1 MAKGR
6 QEEIIRAAAKRF
18 SRHGFGK
25 TTLEEIARDVRIG
38 KPTIYH
44 YFKSKDELFYSS
56 ITFQSSQF
64 IEDIKA
70 IFNNQDLPVG
80 ARLLEYFAFKESVH
94 QRYSLLYDLMLSL
107 FKDDSMEKEKQILQN
122 LLQKESEVVGLILS
136 SIYTGR
142 IESMNLSLP
151 FYIVHLSWGLLF
163 SNILKEFNAEGKS
176 ASMKELTFK
185 SLETILS

>member
-1 MAKGR
+1 LAKQR
-6 QEEIIRAAAKRF
+6 QEEIVRAAAKRF

-25 TTLEEIARDVRIG
+25 TTLDEIARDVRIG

-44 YFKSKDELFYSS
+44 YFKSKDELYYTS
-56 ITFQSSQF
+56 INFQSSEF

-80 ARLLEYFAFKESVH
+80 ARLLEYFAFKETINH
-94 QRYSLLYDLMLSL
+94 RYKLLYELILAL
-107 FKDDSMEKEKQILQN
+107 FKDDHLEKEKEILQQ
-122 LLQKESEVVGLILS
+122 LLNKESEVVGLILN

-142 IESMNLSLP
+142 IESMNVSLP

-163 SNILKEFNAEGKS
+163 SNIVKEFYIDGKS
-176 ASMKELTFK
+176 INMKELLFK
-185 SLETILS
+185 SLESILS

>member
-1 MAKGR
+1 MAKQR
-6 QEEIIRAAAKRF
+6 QEEIVRAAAKRF

-25 TTLEEIARDVRIG
+25 TTLDEIARDVRIG

-44 YFKSKDELFYSS
+44 YFKSKDELYYSS
-56 ITFQSSQF
+56 INFQSSEF

-80 ARLLEYFAFKESVH
+80 ARLLEYFAFKETINH
-94 QRYSLLYDLMLSL
+94 RYKLLYELMLAL
-107 FKDDSMEKEKQILQN
+107 FKDDHLEKEKEILQQ
-122 LLQKESEVVGLILS
+122 LLNKESEVVGLILN

-142 IESMNLSLP
+142 IESMNVSLP

-163 SNILKEFNAEGKS
+163 SNIVKEFYIDGKS
-176 ASMKELTFK
+176 INMKELLFK
-185 SLETILS
+185 SLESILS

>member
-1 MAKGR
+1 LAKQR
-6 QEEIIRAAAKRF
+6 QEEIVRAAAKRF

-25 TTLEEIARDVRIG
+25 TTLDEIARDVRIG

-44 YFKSKDELFYSS
+44 YFKSKDELYYSS
-56 ITFQSSQF
+56 INFHSSEF

-80 ARLLEYFAFKESVH
+80 ARLLEYFAFKESINH
-94 QRYSLLYDLMLSL
+94 RYKLLYELMLAL
-107 FKDDSMEKEKQILQN
+107 FKDDHLEKEKEILQQ
-122 LLQKESEVVGLILS
+122 LLKKESEVVGLILN

-142 IESMNLSLP
+142 IESMNVSLP

-163 SNILKEFNAEGKS
+163 SNIVKEFYIDGKS
-176 ASMKELTFK
+176 INMKELLFK
-185 SLETILS
+185 SLESILS

>member
-44 YFKSKDELFYSS
+44 YFKSKDELYYSS

-94 QRYSLLYDLMLSL
+94 QRYSLLYNLMLSL

-151 FYIVHLSWGLLF
+151 FYIVHHSWGLMF
-163 SNILKEFNAEGKS
+163 SNVLKEFSAEGKS
-176 ASMKELTFK
+176 VSMKELLFK

>member
-1 MAKGR
+1 MAKQR
-6 QEEIIRAAAKRF
+6 QEEIVRAAAKRF

-25 TTLEEIARDVRIG
+25 TTLDEIARDVRIG

-44 YFKSKDELFYSS
+44 YFKSKDELYYSS
-56 ITFQSSQF
+56 IDFQSSQF

-80 ARLLEYFAFKESVH
+80 ARLLEYFAFKETINH
-94 QRYSLLYDLMLSL
+94 RYKLLYDLVLAL
-107 FKDDSMEKEKQILQN
+107 LKDDTLEKEKVILKN
-122 LLQKESEVVGLILS
+122 LLKTETEVVGLILN

-151 FYIVHLSWGLLF
+151 YYVVHLSWGLLF
-163 SNILKEFNAEGKS
+163 GNLIKEIGEDAKS
-176 ASMKELTFK
+176 VNMKELLFK
-185 SLETILS
+185 SLETNLS

>member
-1 MAKGR
+1 LAKGR
-6 QEEIIRAAAKRF
+6 QEDIIRAAAKRF
-18 SRHGFGK
+18 ARHGFNK
-25 TTLEEIARDVRIG
+25 TTLDEIARDVRIG

-94 QRYSLLYDLMLSL
+94 QRYSLLYNLMLSL
-107 FKDDSMEKEKQILQN
+107 FKDDSLEKEKQTLQN
-122 LLQKESEVVGLILS
+122 LLQKESEVVSLILS

-142 IESMNLSLP
+142 IESMNPSLP
-151 FYIVHLSWGLLF
+151 YYVVNISWGLLF
-163 SNILKEFNAEGKS
+163 SDVLKEFSAEGKS
-176 ASMKELTFK
+176 VSMKELLFK

>member
-1 MAKGR
+1 MAKKR
-6 QEEIIRAAAKRF
+6 QEEIIRAASKRF
-18 SRHGFGK
+18 SRHGFNK

-44 YFKSKDELFYSS
+44 YFKSKDELFYDS
-56 ITFQSSQF
+56 ITYQSTQF

-80 ARLLEYFAFKESVH
+80 ARLLEYFAYKETINH
-94 QRYSLLYDLMLSL
+94 RYKLLYDLMLAL
-107 FKDDSMEKEKQILQN
+107 LNDDSLEKEKIILQIF
-122 LLQKESEVVGLILS
+122 LKKETEVVGLILS

-163 SNILKEFNAEGKS
+163 SNIIKDFYADDKKVT
-176 ASMKELTFK
+176 MKELLFK

>member
-1 MAKGR
+1 LAKER
-6 QEEIIRAAAKRF
+6 KEEIIRAAAKRF
-18 SRHGFGK
+18 GRHGIGK

-70 IFNNQDLPVG
+70 IFNNQDLPIG
-80 ARLLEYFAFKESVH
+80 ARLLEYFAFKESVN
-94 QRYSLLYDLMLSL
+94 QRYSLLYNLILSL
-107 FKDDSMEKEKQILQN
+107 FKDDSLEKEKQIFQD
-122 LLQKESEVVGLILS
+122 LLRKESEVVGLILS

-151 FYIVHLSWGLLF
+151 FYIVHLSWGLMF
-163 SNILKEFNAEGKS
+163 STILKELDAESKS
-176 ASMKELTFK
+176 VSMKELMFK

>member
-1 MAKGR
+1 MAKRR
-6 QEEIIRAAAKRF
+6 QEDIIRAAAKRF
-18 SRHGFGK
+18 ARHGFNK
-25 TTLEEIARDVRIG
+25 TTLDEIARDVRIG

-94 QRYSLLYDLMLSL
+94 QRYSLLYNLMLSL
-107 FKDDSMEKEKQILQN
+107 FKDDSLEKEKQALQN
-122 LLQKESEVVGLILS
+122 LLQKESEVVSLILS

-142 IESMNLSLP
+142 IESMNPSLP
-151 FYIVHLSWGLLF
+151 YYVVNISWGLLF
-163 SNILKEFNAEGKS
+163 SNVLKEFSTEGKS
-176 ASMKELTFK
+176 VSMKELLFK

>member
-1 MAKGR
+1 LAKER

-44 YFKSKDELFYSS
+44 YFKSKDELFYTS

-163 SNILKEFNAEGKS
+163 GNILKEFNAEGKS
-176 ASMKELTFK
+176 ASMKELMFK

>member
-6 QEEIIRAAAKRF
+6 QEDIIRAAAKRF
-18 SRHGFGK
+18 ARHGFNK
-25 TTLEEIARDVRIG
+25 TTLDEIARDVRIG

-70 IFNNQDLPVG
+70 IFNNQDLPIG

-94 QRYSLLYDLMLSL
+94 QRYSLLYNLMLSL
-107 FKDDSMEKEKQILQN
+107 FKDDSLEKEKQALQN
-122 LLQKESEVVGLILS
+122 LLQKESEVVSLILS

-142 IESMNLSLP
+142 IESMNPSLP
-151 FYIVHLSWGLLF
+151 YYVVNISWGLLF
-163 SNILKEFNAEGKS
+163 SNVLKEFSAEGKS
-176 ASMKELTFK
+176 VSMKELLFK

>member
-1 MAKGR
+1 LAKQR
-6 QEEIIRAAAKRF
+6 QEEIVRAAAKRF

-25 TTLEEIARDVRIG
+25 TTLDEIARDVRIG

-44 YFKSKDELFYSS
+44 YFKSKDELYYSS
-56 ITFQSSQF
+56 INFQSSEF

-80 ARLLEYFAFKESVH
+80 ARLLEYFAFKETLNY
-94 QRYSLLYDLMLSL
+94 RYKLLYELMLAL
-107 FKDDSMEKEKQILQN
+107 FKDDHLEKEKEILQQ
-122 LLQKESEVVGLILS
+122 LLQKESEVVGLILN

-142 IESMNLSLP
+142 IESMNVSLP

-163 SNILKEFNAEGKS
+163 SNIVKDFYVDGKS
-176 ASMKELTFK
+176 INMKELLFK
-185 SLETILS
+185 SLESILS

>member
-1 MAKGR
+1 LAKGR
-6 QEEIIRAAAKRF
+6 QEDIIRAAAKRF
-18 SRHGFGK
+18 ARHGFNK
-25 TTLEEIARDVRIG
+25 TTLDEIARDVRIG

-94 QRYSLLYDLMLSL
+94 QRYSLLYNLMLSL
-107 FKDDSMEKEKQILQN
+107 FKDDSLEKEKQALQN
-122 LLQKESEVVGLILS
+122 LLQKESEVVSLILS

-142 IESMNLSLP
+142 IESMNPSLP
-151 FYIVHLSWGLLF
+151 YYVVNISWGLLF
-163 SNILKEFNAEGKS
+163 SNVLKEFSAEGKS
-176 ASMKELTFK
+176 VSMKELLFK

>member
-80 ARLLEYFAFKESVH
+80 ARLLEIFC
-94 QRYSLLYDLMLSL
+94 
-107 FKDDSMEKEKQILQN
+107 I
-122 LLQKESEVVGLILS
+122 
-136 SIYTGR
+136 
-142 IESMNLSLP
+142 
-151 FYIVHLSWGLLF
+151 
-163 SNILKEFNAEGKS
+163 
-176 ASMKELTFK
+176 
-185 SLETILS
+185 

>member
-1 MAKGR
+1 LAKGR

-44 YFKSKDELFYSS
+44 YFKSKDELYYSS

-94 QRYSLLYDLMLSL
+94 QRYSLLFDLMLSL

-176 ASMKELTFK
+176 VNMKELMFK

>member
-1 MAKGR
+1 LAKER

-18 SRHGFGK
+18 SRHGFTK
-25 TTLEEIARDVRIG
+25 TTLDEIARDVRIG

-44 YFKSKDELFYSS
+44 YFKSKDDLFYSS
-56 ITFQSSQF
+56 INFQLTQF

-80 ARLLEYFAFKESVH
+80 ARLLEYFAFKETVYH
-94 QRYSLLYDLMLSL
+94 RYRLLYDLILTL
-107 FKDDSMEKEKQILQN
+107 FKDDTLEKEKQILN
-122 LLQKESEVVGLILS
+122 YLLQKESEVVGLILS

-142 IESMNLSLP
+142 IESMNPSLP
-151 FYIVHLSWGLLF
+151 FYIVHISWGLMF
-163 SNILKEFNAEGKS
+163 SNIIKEINSDGK
-176 ASMKELTFK
+176 AISMKELMFR

>member
-1 MAKGR
+1 MAKER
-6 QEEIIRAAAKRF
+6 KEEIIRAAAKRF
-18 SRHGFGK
+18 GRHGLGK

-70 IFNNQDLPVG
+70 IFNNQDLPIG
-80 ARLLEYFAFKESVH
+80 ARLLEYFAFKESLH
-94 QRYSLLYDLMLSL
+94 QRYRLLYDLILSL
-107 FKDDSMEKEKQILQN
+107 FKDDSLEKEKQILQD
-122 LLQKESEVVGLILS
+122 LLRKESEVVGLILN

-142 IESMNLSLP
+142 IESMNISLP
-151 FYIVHLSWGLLF
+151 FYIVHVSWGLMF
-163 SNILKEFNAEGKS
+163 STILKELDTESKS
-176 ASMKELTFK
+176 VSMKELMFK
-185 SLETILS
+185 SLETLLS

>member
-1 MAKGR
+1 MAKER

-18 SRHGFGK
+18 SRHGFTK
-25 TTLEEIARDVRIG
+25 TTLDEIARDIRIG

-44 YFKSKDELFYSS
+44 YFKSKDDLFYSS
-56 ITFQSSQF
+56 INFQSTQF

-80 ARLLEYFAFKESVH
+80 ARLLEYFTFKEGVYH
-94 QRYSLLYDLMLSL
+94 RYRLLYELFLTL
-107 FKDDSMEKEKQILQN
+107 FKDDTLEKEKQILN
-122 LLQKESEVVGLILS
+122 YLLQKESEVVGLILS

-142 IESMNLSLP
+142 IESMNPSLP
-151 FYIVHLSWGLLF
+151 FYIVNISWGLMF
-163 SNILKEFNAEGKS
+163 SNIIKEINSDGK
-176 ASMKELTFK
+176 AISMKELMFR

>member
-1 MAKGR
+1 LAKGR
-6 QEEIIRAAAKRF
+6 QEEIIRAASKRF
-18 SRHGFGK
+18 ARHGFNK

-70 IFNNQDLPVG
+70 IFNNQELPVG
-80 ARLLEYFAFKESVH
+80 ARLLEYFAFKESIY
-94 QRYSLLYDLMLSL
+94 QRYNLLYNLMLSL
-107 FKDDSMEKEKQILQN
+107 FKDDSLEKEKQIFQS
-122 LLQKESEVVGLILS
+122 LLQKETEVVGLILS

-142 IESMNLSLP
+142 IESMNPSLP
-151 FYIVHLSWGLLF
+151 FYIVHLSWGLMF
-163 SNILKEFNAEGKS
+163 STLIKEFNS
-176 ASMKELTFK
+176 DSRSVNMKDLMFK
-185 SLETILS
+185 SLETLLS

>member
-1 MAKGR
+1 MAKQR
-6 QEEIIRAAAKRF
+6 QEEIVRAASKRF

-25 TTLEEIARDVRIG
+25 TTLDEIARDVRIG

-44 YFKSKDELFYSS
+44 YFKSKEDLFFSS
-56 ITFQSSQF
+56 IDFQSTQF

-80 ARLLEYFAFKESVH
+80 ARLLEYFAFKESIN
-94 QRYSLLYDLMLSL
+94 QRYKLLYDLMLAL
-107 FKDDSMEKEKQILQN
+107 FKDDSLQKEKQILQN
-122 LLQKESEVVGLILS
+122 LLKKESEVVGLILS

-163 SNILKEFNAEGKS
+163 SNIIKEFNDDGKS
-176 ASMKELTFK
+176 VNMKELFFK
-185 SLETILS
+185 SLESILS

>member
-1 MAKGR
+1 MAKQR
-6 QEEIIRAAAKRF
+6 QEEIIRAASKRF
-18 SRHGFGK
+18 SRHGFSK

-44 YFKSKDELFYSS
+44 YFESKDDLFYSS
-56 ITFQSSQF
+56 ITFQSTQF

-80 ARLLEYFAFKESVH
+80 ARLLEYFAFKETINH
-94 QRYSLLYDLMLSL
+94 RYKLLYDLLLTLFEDESL
-107 FKDDSMEKEKQILQN
+107 EKEKQILQN

-142 IESMNLSLP
+142 IESMNIALP
-151 FYIVHLSWGLLF
+151 YYIVHLSWGLLF
-163 SNILKEFNAEGKS
+163 SNIIKDFKLDDKTVN
-176 ASMKELTFK
+176 MKELLFK
-185 SLETILS
+185 SLESILS